1 MTTPS
6 EDMAEIYSFMMTD
19 KKLLKNVINKDSI
32 LENKVSYLKKKL
44 ILIDENL
51 KF

>member
-19 KKLLKNVINKDSI
+19 KELLKNVINKDSI
-32 LENKVSYLKKKL
+32 LKNKVSYLKK
-44 ILIDENL
+44 N
-51 KF
+51 